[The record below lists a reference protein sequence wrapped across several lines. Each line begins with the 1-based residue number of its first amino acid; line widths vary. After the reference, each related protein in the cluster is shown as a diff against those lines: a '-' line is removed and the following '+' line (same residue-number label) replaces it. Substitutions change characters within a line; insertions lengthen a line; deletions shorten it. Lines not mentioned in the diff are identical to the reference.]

1 MRLNC
6 RTGSAIRR
14 FPAFAALALI
24 SLAVAASAAAA
35 QVPVVADSAREVTH
49 TVRKGDTLWDIARS
63 YLKNPFRWPEIF
75 RRNTDVVQNPH
86 WIYPG
91 EVIRIPMSEVR
102 PEVLGAL
109 TSPGVVVA
117 RAQTVARPSTVFL
130 STAAIRTAAANNG
143 AIPAIYSAKVIRPG
157 EIEAAPY
164 IARLGGPRDHGEIL
178 AGVDRPGITTSAEQA
193 RYQLNDLLY
202 VSAPGGRAARVG
214 DRFLAY
220 TFGPELEDIGQI
232 VIPTAILQVEKITPG
247 QPAQARVVRQF
258 GEIRLRQGL
267 LLAPPNPP
275 MQGSAVPV
283 ANGLVGKVIH
293 LNEEPILA
301 SLQHYI
307 EISPTLGDGVAIGD
321 EFTLIDDRMGRSD
334 PTPAPPIAAAVVQ
347 VVRVTPYGSTAII
360 VSQAQPSI
368 REGMPVRLTAKMR

>member
-6 RTGSAIRR
+6 STGSAIRR
-14 FPAFAALALI
+14 FPAYAALALI
-24 SLAVAASAAAA
+24 SLAAAASSAAA
-35 QVPVVADSAREVTH
+35 QVPVVADSAREITH
-49 TVRKGDTLWDIARS
+49 TVKKGDTLWDIART

-75 RRNTDVVQNPH
+75 RRNTDVVHNPH

-91 EVIRIPMSEVR
+91 EVIRIPISEVR
-102 PEVLGAL
+102 PEALGAL
-109 TSPGVVVA
+109 ATPGAVVA
-117 RAQTVARPSTVFL
+117 TAQTVARPSTVFL
-130 STAAIRTAAANNG
+130 SNAAIKTATTTNG
-143 AIPAIYSAKVIRPG
+143 GIPARNSARVIRLG

-164 IARLGGPRDHGEIL
+164 IARFGGPRDHGEIL
-178 AGVDRPGITTSAEQA
+178 AGVDRPAILTSGEQA
-193 RYQLNDLLY
+193 RYHLNDILY
-202 VSAPGGRAARVG
+202 VSAPGGRAAQVG

-220 TFGPELEDIGQI
+220 TFGPELEDVGQI
-232 VIPTAILQVEKITPG
+232 VIPTAILQVEKIARG

-267 LLAPPNPP
+267 LLAPPNPLLA
-275 MQGSAVPV
+275 GSAVPV
-283 ANGLVGKVIH
+283 VNGLAGKVIYV
-293 LNEEPILA
+293 NGDPILP

-321 EFTLIDDRMGRSD
+321 EFTLIDDTMGKSD
-334 PTPAPPIAAAVVQ
+334 PTPAPPVVAAVVQ